1 MNQPNTRAALFQVAQ
16 TANACDRI
24 AANLDWLSRRETRDN
39 VAALLSEAAS
49 ELAHHADALRESSGL
64 TAATDANLAEIA
76 RNLSTR

>member
-1 MNQPNTRAALFQVAQ
+1 MNTNTRAAIFQATQ

-64 TAATDANLAEIA
+64 NDLTRDNLAGLA
-76 RNLSTR
+76 RNISTR